1 MTTEHFL
8 ITGGTGKTGRRL
20 VDRLQQLGHKVRVG
34 SRLAQPTFDWNEPN
48 NWSEVLEGIDKVYI
62 TYQPDLAVPG
72 AKEAISELV
81 QQAKKAGVKKLVL
94 LSGKGEREA
103 ELCEEIV
110 INSGINYTI
119 VRASWFNQN
128 FSENFLLEPI
138 LEGVV
143 ALPQAHVKIPFVD
156 ADDIADV
163 AVEVFL
169 NEEHTGEIYEL
180 TGSQLFTF
188 KEAVDTIAAAANRDI
203 TFVPV
208 SLEDY
213 SNALRELQL
222 PEDFI
227 WLIDYL
233 FEVVLGNP
241 NNSIVTHDIEK
252 VLGRAPRTFK
262 DFAEEV
268 AKTGLW
274 NTTEI
279 KV

>member
-1 MTTEHFL
+1 MKTEHFL
-8 ITGGTGKTGRRL
+8 ITGGTGKTGRRI
-20 VDRLQQLGHKVRVG
+20 VDRLQNLGQNVLIG
-34 SRLAQPTFDWNEPN
+34 SRSAQPTFDWDRPH
-48 NWSEVLEGIDKVYI
+48 NWPEVVEGIDKIYI

-81 QQAKKAGVKKLVL
+81 RVSKNAGVKKLVL

-110 INSGINYTI
+110 INSGIDYTI
-119 VRASWFNQN
+119 LRASWFNQN

-156 ADDIADV
+156 ADDIADI
-163 AVEVFL
+163 AVEVLL
-169 NEEHTGEIYEL
+169 NDQHNSEIYEL

-188 KEAVDTIAAAANRDI
+188 EEAIDTIARATEREI
-203 TFVPV
+203 SFVPL
-208 SLEDY
+208 SLEAY
-213 SNALRELQL
+213 SNALREMQL
-222 PEDFI
+222 PEDFV

-233 FEVVLGNP
+233 FTVVLGNP
-241 NNSIVTHDIEK
+241 DNSTVTHDIEK
-252 VLGRAPRTFK
+252 VLGRAPKTFQEYS
-262 DFAEEV
+262 DEV

-274 NTTEI
+274 NNANI

>member
-8 ITGGTGKTGRRL
+8 ITGGTGKTGRRI

-34 SRLAQPTFDWNEPN
+34 SRSAQPSFDWNQPN
-48 NWSEVLEGIDKVYI
+48 NWNAVLEGIDKVYI

-72 AKEAISELV
+72 AKEAITELV
-81 QQAKKAGVKKLVL
+81 KQAKIAGVKKLVL

-110 INSGINYTI
+110 INSGIDYTI

-128 FSENFLLEPI
+128 FSENFLLEPV

-156 ADDIADV
+156 ANDIADV

-169 NEEHTGEIYEL
+169 NDVHNGKIYEL
-180 TGSQLFTF
+180 TGSQLLTF
-188 KEAVDTIAAAANRDI
+188 KEAIDTIAAATKRDI
-203 TFVPV
+203 AFVPL
-208 SLEDY
+208 SLEEY
-213 SNALRELQL
+213 SNAMREMQL
-222 PEDFI
+222 PDDFV

-233 FEVVLGNP
+233 FTVVLGNP
-241 NNSIVTHDIEK
+241 NNSIVTQDIEK
-252 VLGRAPRTFK
+252 LLGRAPVRFE
-262 DFAEEV
+262 DFTKEV
-268 AKTGLW
+268 ANTGIW
-274 NTTEI
+274 NKAEI